1 MSTLILETK
10 LETVTRGQIV
20 VIVFF
25 LAIAAS
31 MTLWISGEIVN
42 PDELSEVIPL
52 LSIYF
57 IVPIAAVLFTSWIKT
72 FTTLQV
78 HSDRVEVINRF
89 LVRNSRRIEASK
101 IESVNFSQSLLGRSR
116 YGTLTVRGSGLGAI
130 VLTPIRKPEEVAEV
144 VRGIADKS
152 SAKTSAP
159 VVQVASSDTQSLSE
173 LIAMKEKGHLTEE
186 EFTAA
191 KKKLLG

>member
-1 MSTLILETK
+1 
-10 LETVTRGQIV
+10 
-20 VIVFF
+20 
-25 LAIAAS
+25 
-31 MTLWISGEIVN
+31 
-42 PDELSEVIPL
+42 
-52 LSIYF
+52 
-57 IVPIAAVLFTSWIKT
+57 
-72 FTTLQV
+72 
-78 HSDRVEVINRF
+78 
-89 LVRNSRRIEASK
+89 
-101 IESVNFSQSLLGRSR
+101 
-116 YGTLTVRGSGLGAI
+116 
-130 VLTPIRKPEEVAEV
+130 LTPIRKPEEVAEV

>member
-20 VIVFF
+20 AIALF

-31 MTLWISGEIVN
+31 MTIWVSGEIVN
-42 PDELSEVIPL
+42 PDELSQVIPL

-57 IVPIAAVLFTSWIKT
+57 FVPIAVVLFISWIKT

-152 SAKTSAP
+152 SSKTSAP